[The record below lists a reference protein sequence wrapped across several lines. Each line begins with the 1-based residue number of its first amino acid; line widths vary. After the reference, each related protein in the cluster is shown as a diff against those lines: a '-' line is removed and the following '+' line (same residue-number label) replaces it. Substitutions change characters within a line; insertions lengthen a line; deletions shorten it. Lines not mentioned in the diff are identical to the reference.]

1 MRTLAQT
8 AELPAVE
15 SLADICRDDP
25 ERIFTHREPTPKPRP
40 AREWS
45 PDALDRLLNDT
56 RSLPCRTC
64 KKPR

>member
-40 AREWS
+40 AREW
-45 PDALDRLLNDT
+45 
-56 RSLPCRTC
+56 
-64 KKPR
+64 

>member
-1 MRTLAQT
+1 MSKLTQT
-8 AELPAVE
+8 QTLPAVE

-45 PDALDRLLNDT
+45 PAALDRLLNDI
-56 RSLPCRTC
+56 SLGAAR
-64 KKPR
+64 